1 MYFRIEKNGIGPY
14 RYHSFFPGEGMSLD
28 LWMDNQ
34 HTKHQMPTPSQDS
47 VLCKIYSF
55 IEQVSKKFPKQILF
69 AFNNPNDIETYFSE
83 DELKKLKK
91 LGFTINSYS
100 EDSCFKVLHG
110 ESQVVLFLSEESY
123 NSYLELISESSKS
136 GFIPYF

>member
-1 MYFRIEKNGIGPY
+1 MFFRIEKNGIGPY
-14 RYHSFFPGEGMSLD
+14 RYHSFYPNEGIHLD
-28 LWMDNQ
+28 SWMDKQ

-55 IEQVSKKFPKQILF
+55 IDKVSKKFPKQILF
-69 AFNNPNDIETYFSE
+69 AFTNRSEIETYFSE
-83 DELKKLKK
+83 DELKKLQK

-110 ESQVVLFLSEESY
+110 ESQVVLFLSEQSY
-123 NSYLELISESSKS
+123 NAYVELIEDSSKS